1 MKSSVSEPGHRI
13 CLDKII
19 INVIIIII
27 IIIECFVKLAATE
40 Q

>member
-19 INVIIIII
+19 IIIIILF
-27 IIIECFVKLAATE
+27 FVKLAATE
-40 Q
+40 K